1 MDTVNIIEL
10 PNNFYMG
17 ARVDAETHKV
27 QKDMPIYY
35 DARDLLTHGL
45 ILGMTGS
52 GKTGLGIALLEEA
65 AIDGIPQ
72 IIVDP
77 KGDITNM
84 MLAFPDLTAENFKPW
99 LNPDEAAYSNQSL
112 DEYATTVAERWKRG
126 LGEWGIDNE
135 RVQEYRHS
143 GRFSIYTPGSNAGLQ
158 LSILKSLAAP
168 QNGFDGNEE
177 ILREMISGTVTAILA
192 LVGVNA
198 TPVEDPEHVLLSN
211 IFEYNWRNQR
221 DLSMEQLII
230 QVQDPPFAKLGVLD
244 LEEIMS
250 RTKRVKLAKALNNI
264 IASPNFQSWING
276 EALDVARLLT
286 TEDGYPRTTII
297 YTAHLND
304 AERQFILTLLL
315 ENVVTWMRSLEG
327 STSLRALLY
336 IDEVFGL
343 MPPYPLNPPTK
354 APIMRLLK
362 QARAFGL
369 GVVLATQNPKDI
381 DYKGLSNIGT
391 WFIGKLQTS
400 NDRERVLEGLD
411 GSRDATSNIDMSKIG
426 KLISN
431 LGPREFILHNVH
443 EAETPV
449 LMHTRWAM
457 SYLRG
462 PMTREQISRLMAN
475 QRHLVDMSDF
485 QPASLTYSEAATGA
499 LPRQTGYAPP
509 TEQPPPG
516 QPATAAKTSLEQSQQ
531 MQRPPTG
538 TSERPPTTYTVNP
551 NVAAKANQVDPPP
564 AGFSL
569 TAPELPSSLY
579 QYYLPV
585 DFRLQQAVQQWEI
598 STRQPVMNFDM
609 NKRRI
614 LYRPALLAQATVRF
628 NPRQTNSVETRTLAF
643 VVPNLP
649 NVPFLN
655 WNDYMSEPFDPYALE
670 PNPFA
675 EALFA
680 DLPDSMNNARSF
692 KDLQGNLTDWLY
704 HNMQIQLYENKQL
717 KLVSEIGETRRD
729 FVIRAQA
736 AARQQRDAEIDA
748 VAARYDK
755 RIASLEDRAR
765 KKMMRLQSEQDELG
779 DRKREELISGAESLF
794 QLLRGRAY
802 YTLSRT
808 SRLRRYTSQSEDHVS
823 ILESEVSDILDQ
835 LDQAEREMEA
845 ALKEVQDK
853 WTGII
858 RATTDLVITP
868 YKKDINLMLFGLGWV
883 PYWDATVNG
892 HAVILPAS
900 SSGLSYQQGNGYGS
914 YGGAVPLGG
923 SGYGGQY
930 GQGQGQYDQ
939 GQYDQGQYDQGQYD
953 QGQYNQGQ
961 YDQGQYDQYQQ
972 GGQGYYDEG
981 HIDQG
986 YYGDVDAQ
994 GYDYNER
1001 GYDPNDGN
1009 DYGNSGGSFS
1019 GFGGL

>member
-17 ARVDAETHKV
+17 ARVDPQTHEV
-27 QKDMPIYY
+27 QKDMPVYY

-52 GKTGLGIALLEEA
+52 GKTGLGISLLEEA
-65 AIDGIPQ
+65 AVDGIPQ

-84 MLAFPDLTAENFKPW
+84 MLAFPDLTPENFKPW
-99 LNPDEAAYSNQSL
+99 LNPDEAAYSNQTL
-112 DEYATTVAERWKRG
+112 DEYATTVAERWRRG
-126 LGEWGIDNE
+126 LASWGIDND

-168 QNGFDGNEE
+168 PNGFEGNEE
-177 ILREMISGTVTAILA
+177 ILREQISGTVTAILA

-198 TPVEDPEHVLLSN
+198 RPVEDPEHILLSN

-230 QVQDPPFAKLGVLD
+230 QVQDPPFSKLGVLD
-244 LEEIMS
+244 LEEILS

-276 EALDVARLLT
+276 ESLDIPRLLT
-286 TEDGYPRTTII
+286 TEDGFPRTTII

-362 QARAFGL
+362 QARAFGV

-391 WFIGKLQTS
+391 WFIGKLQTQ

-411 GSRDATSNIDMSKIG
+411 GSRDATSNIDMGQIG
-426 KLISN
+426 KLISG

-443 EAETPV
+443 EAETPI

-462 PMTREQISRLMAN
+462 PMTRDQISRLMAN
-475 QRHLVDMSDF
+475 QRQFSDIGEV
-485 QPASLTYSEAATGA
+485 QAPGLTYSEAATGS
-499 LPRQTGYAPP
+499 LPRQTGYGASV
-509 TEQPPPG
+509 QPG
-516 QPATAAKTSLEQSQQ
+516 QASAAPSLGSNQGQGPAQGQAEP
-531 MQRPPTG
+531 PPTG
-538 TSERPPTTYTVNP
+538 TDMNRPPTTYTLSPDYVKGKS
-551 NVAAKANQVDPPP
+551 AQADPPP
-564 AGFSL
+564 PGFSL
-569 TAPELPSSLY
+569 VAPDLSSTIY
-579 QYYLPV
+579 QYYLPI
-585 DFRLQQAVQQWEI
+585 DYGLQQAVQYWEV

-609 NKRRI
+609 NKKRV

-628 NPRQTNSVETRTLAF
+628 NPRQTNSTETRTLAF

-675 EALFA
+675 EALYA
-680 DLPDSMNNARSF
+680 ELPESMNNTRSI
-692 KDLQGNLTDWLY
+692 KDLQSNLTDWLY
-704 HNMQIQLYENKQL
+704 HNMAITLHENKQL
-717 KLVSEIGETRRD
+717 KMISEIGESRRD
-729 FVIRAQA
+729 FVLRVQA
-736 AARQQRDAEIDA
+736 GARQQRDAEIDK
-748 VAARYDK
+748 VAERYDK
-755 RIASLEDRAR
+755 RIATLEDRAR

-779 DRKREELISGAESLF
+779 DRKREELISGAESLWQLF
-794 QLLRGRAY
+794 QGRAY

-808 SRLRRYTSQSEDHVS
+808 SRLRRYTSQSEDQVS
-823 ILESEVSDILDQ
+823 ILESEVNDILDQ

-853 WTGII
+853 WTNIV
-858 RATTDLVITP
+858 RSTTEVVISP

-892 HAVILPAS
+892 HSVMLPAS
-900 SSGLSYQQGNGYGS
+900 SSGLSNQQGAGYGS
-914 YGGAVPLGG
+914 FGGAVPLGN
-923 SGYGGQY
+923 Q
-930 GQGQGQYDQ
+930 
-939 GQYDQGQYDQGQYD
+939 
-953 QGQYNQGQ
+953 QGQYNQGNYGQ
-961 YDQGQYDQYQQ
+961 QQNVYDQGYQDYPADDP
-972 GGQGYYDEG
+972 YYDEG

-994 GYDYNER
+994 GYDYNDR
-1001 GYDPNDGN
+1001 YSDSGGN
-1009 DYGNSGGSFS
+1009 DYGSSGGSFG

>member
-17 ARVDAETHKV
+17 ARVDPQTHEV

-99 LNPDEAAYSNQSL
+99 LNPDEAAYSNQTL

-126 LGEWGIDNE
+126 LAGWGIDNE

-168 QNGFDGNEE
+168 PNGFEGNEE
-177 ILREMISGTVTAILA
+177 ILREQISGTVTAILA

-198 TPVEDPEHVLLSN
+198 EPVEDPEHVLLSN

-230 QVQDPPFAKLGVLD
+230 QVQDPPFSKLGVLD
-244 LEEIMS
+244 LDEILS
-250 RTKRVKLAKALNNI
+250 RAKRVKLAKALNNI

-276 EALDVARLLT
+276 EALDVPRLLA

-315 ENVVTWMRSLEG
+315 ENVITWMRSLEG

-354 APIMRLLK
+354 TPIMRLLK

-369 GVVLATQNPKDI
+369 GVVIATQNPKDI

-391 WFIGKLQTS
+391 WFIGKLQTQ

-443 EAETPV
+443 EAETPT

-462 PMTREQISRLMAN
+462 PMTREQISRLMKN
-475 QRHLVDMSDF
+475 QRHLSDIGEV
-485 QPASLTYSEAATGA
+485 QPAALTYSEAATGQ
-499 LPRQTGYAPP
+499 LPRQSNYSTP
-509 TEQPPPG
+509 TVEPG
-516 QPATAAKTSLEQSQQ
+516 QPATSASTSLGQSQSAQ
-531 MQRPPTG
+531 HPPTQ
-538 TSERPPTTYTVNP
+538 TDSERPPTTYTVRP
-551 NVAAKANQVDPPP
+551 QVGPADTQQIDPPP
-564 AGFSL
+564 PGFSSRPPDL
-569 TAPELPSSLY
+569 SSSLY

-598 STRQPVMNFDM
+598 STRQPVMNYDM

-628 NPRQTNSVETRTLAF
+628 NPRQTSSVETRTLAF

-675 EALFA
+675 ESLYAE
-680 DLPDSMNNARSF
+680 LPDSMSNTRAF
-692 KDLQGNLTDWLY
+692 KDLQSNLTDWLY

-717 KLVSEIGETRRD
+717 KQVSEIGESHRD
-729 FVIRAQA
+729 FVLRVQA
-736 AARQQRDAEIDA
+736 IARQQRDEEIDK

-755 RIASLEDRAR
+755 RIATLEDRAR
-765 KKMMRLQSEQDELG
+765 KKMMQLQSEQDELG

-794 QLLRGRAY
+794 QLLKGRAY

-808 SRLRRYTSQSEDHVS
+808 SRLRRYTSQSEDQVS
-823 ILESEVSDILDQ
+823 ILEAGVGDILNQ
-835 LDQAEREMEA
+835 LDQAEREMET

-853 WTGII
+853 WTSIV
-858 RATTDLVITP
+858 RSTNELVITP

-892 HAVILPAS
+892 QTVMLPAS
-900 SSGLSYQQGNGYGS
+900 SSGLTYQQGNGMGS

-923 SGYGGQY
+923 S
-930 GQGQGQYDQ
+930 D
-939 GQYDQGQYDQGQYD
+939 
-953 QGQYNQGQ
+953 QYNQGQ
-961 YDQGQYDQYQQ
+961 YDQGQYNQYDQGQYDQYDQQGQYDQYQDD
-972 GGQGYYDEG
+972 QGYYDEG

-994 GYDYNER
+994 GYDYHDR
-1001 GYDPNDGN
+1001 YQDDDSGDH
-1009 DYGNSGGSFS
+1009 GNSGGSFS